1 MKLTVDND
9 SSIPLISNPSTLSD
23 VLLDVTGMLG
33 NDGRVIQSIN
43 LNGTDIAPEALTPE
57 LGATLV
63 ESIDSLSIESANMK
77 TLIRDALLEMGE
89 VLPELPAVCHSLS
102 EVLQS
107 DNPGEG
113 FGQFNQLL
121 DIWEVVKERQ
131 LQAVN
136 VLALEQEAVQVGDTT
151 LAAHNTLLDSTL
163 AKSRNMMETS
173 DFAGLGDL
181 LSYDLNEM
189 AQAESEITEKLLGL
203 LR

>member
-9 SSIPLISNPSTLSD
+9 SHFTLVSNPKTLSD
-23 VLLDVTGMLG
+23 VLLDVTQILG
-33 NDGRVIQSIN
+33 GDGQLIQSIV
-43 LNGTDIAPEALTPE
+43 LNGGDIAPDALTPE
-57 LGATLV
+57 LGATTLDA
-63 ESIDSLSIESANMK
+63 IDTLEIVSANMM
-77 TLIRDALLEMGE
+77 TLVRESLLEMVE
-89 VLPELPAVCHSLS
+89 VLPELPAVCHSLA

-107 DNPGEG
+107 DNPVEG

-136 VLALEQEAVQVGDTT
+136 ALALDPEALKVGEISLAVHNATLETT
-151 LAAHNTLLDSTL
+151 LS
-163 AKSRNMMETS
+163 KSRAMMEAS

-181 LSYDLNEM
+181 LSYDMNDM
-189 AQAESEITEKLLGL
+189 AQAESKITDALLKM